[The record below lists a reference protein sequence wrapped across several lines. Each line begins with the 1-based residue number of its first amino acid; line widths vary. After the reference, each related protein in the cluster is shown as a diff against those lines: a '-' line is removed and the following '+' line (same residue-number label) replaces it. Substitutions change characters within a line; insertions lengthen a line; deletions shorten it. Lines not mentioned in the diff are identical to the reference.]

1 MHRNYLAFFN
11 INDTDTSS
19 QALRVGQHV
28 KVSWSDPST
37 LKNPENDKSLN
48 PLEWNSMVIPQLFD
62 VLAYWNMTIH
72 LSQLNTD
79 KQKIEA
85 NVRISLEMISATML
99 VWIILMNSE
108 VPSKGLINTI
118 NMVYNR
124 NINID

>member
-1 MHRNYLAFFN
+1 MHRNYFAFFN

-48 PLEWNSMVIPQLFD
+48 HLEWNSMVIPQLFD

-79 KQKIEA
+79 KQKVKA
-85 NVRISLEMISATML
+85 NVRISLEMISATMP
-99 VWIILMNSE
+99 VWIIFMNSE

-124 NINID
+124 NISID

>member
-19 QALRVGQHV
+19 QALRVSQHV

-72 LSQLNTD
+72 LSRLNTD

-108 VPSKGLINTI
+108 IPSKGLINTI

-124 NINID
+124 NISID